1 MIFLGA
7 MRQGQHEVQ
16 EPVLLA
22 GLHDGVVRAVHRLPE
37 VGALLQH
44 LLLGLPTS
52 GVAVPATATWRCE

>member
-1 MIFLGA
+1 
-7 MRQGQHEVQ
+7 
-16 EPVLLA
+16 
-22 GLHDGVVRAVHRLPE
+22 VVRAVHRLPE